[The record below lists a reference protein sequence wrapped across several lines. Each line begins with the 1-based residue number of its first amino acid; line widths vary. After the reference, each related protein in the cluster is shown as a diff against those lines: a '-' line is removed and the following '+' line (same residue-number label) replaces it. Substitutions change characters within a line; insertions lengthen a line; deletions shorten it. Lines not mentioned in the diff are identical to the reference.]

1 MVKQDEKTGKW
12 YVKYNYKDP
21 VTGKWKS
28 NFKRGFKLKRE
39 AVEYEAK
46 MKTES
51 SEVKEGAVSSSIKF
65 SDVAKLWED
74 TLESS
79 EV

>member
-1 MVKQDEKTGKW
+1 MVKQDKNTGKW

-39 AVEYEAK
+39 AVDYEVK
-46 MKTES
+46 MKKEY
-51 SEVKEGAVSSSIKF
+51 SEVKEGTVFYEINI
-65 SDVAKLWED
+65 
-74 TLESS
+74 S
-79 EV
+79 EIEK